1 MWVKSLGLSP
11 EFLLSLDSYSY
22 KNVDMSFSLKEL
34 DSCSKVLANILEE
47 LAMIVTLY
55 RNMTSSTSQ
64 HHLPE
69 KTWQVF

>member
-1 MWVKSLGLSP
+1 MWVESLGLSP
-11 EFLLSLDSYSY
+11 EFLLSLNSYSY

-47 LAMIVTLY
+47 LALIVTLY
-55 RNMTSSTSQ
+55 RNMISSTYQ